1 MIYSK
6 LNKPLGISFG
16 LSAIKNIG
24 ENSTIFIVKEREKN
38 GTFNSLVD
46 FLKRI
51 NNKYLNKKILESLI
65 FSGSLSSIENNQ
77 NYLLKNID
85 KLF

>member
-51 NNKYLNKKILESLI
+51 NNKYLNKKN
-65 FSGSLSSIENNQ
+65 FGV
-77 NYLLKNID
+77 Y
-85 KLF
+85 